1 MFPFTRQSQLGHD
14 GHEKRGEFFP
24 PIDYPRRMWAGGRI
38 RFHQPLHIG
47 VAVIHRSIIKK
58 IENSY
63 SPNFARNGEDGHIEI
78 NDIFEDVELKTSKV
92 KALKKG
98 GYSKT
103 SFAFHADGLLYHQKY
118 IFNTWDK
125 NSLLPISVF
134 YITSADSIKIIN
146 EELAKLSTAWSIKPK
161 TKGGYDVIR
170 IKEELLLSMIKET
183 KIIDNCKVYIL

>member
-1 MFPFTRQSQLGHD
+1 MAIYINESLLFDHINAA
-14 GHEKRGEFFP
+14 EKIIEIRNNIINMCG
-24 PIDYPRRMWAGGRI
+24 IDLTENDTLSSLVFSP
-38 RFHQPLHIG
+38 
-47 VAVIHRSIIKK
+47 IIKK

-63 SPNFARNGEDGHIEI
+63 SPNFARNGGDGRIKI

-92 KALKKG
+92 KSLKKG

-103 SFAFHADGLLYHQKY
+103 SFAFHANGLLYHEKY
-118 IFNTWDK
+118 IFNTWDI
-125 NSLLPISVF
+125 NTLSPVSVF

-146 EELAKLSTAWSIKPK
+146 EELAKLSTAWSLKPK